1 MTLITN
7 EEIRLGKDD
16 IKQGSSENILVLN
29 ESENLIINLNHVV
42 KITKLYNERFSMHD
56 VNFKLMI
63 DTKFLCFSILTFYTQ
78 CNSQCK
84 R

>member
-1 MTLITN
+1 MDINFLIDLLNDSDVKKLTLTLITN

-42 KITKLYNERFSMHD
+42 KITKLYNERFIMHN
-56 VNFKLMI
+56 VNF
-63 DTKFLCFSILTFYTQ
+63 
-78 CNSQCK
+78 
-84 R
+84 

>member
-1 MTLITN
+1 MNLDINFLIDLLNDSDVKKLTLTLITN

-56 VNFKLMI
+56 VNF
-63 DTKFLCFSILTFYTQ
+63 
-78 CNSQCK
+78 
-84 R
+84 

>member
-1 MTLITN
+1 MDINFLIDLLNDSDVKKLTLTLITN

-16 IKQGSSENILVLN
+16 IKQGSSENIVVLN

-56 VNFKLMI
+56 VNF
-63 DTKFLCFSILTFYTQ
+63 
-78 CNSQCK
+78 
-84 R
+84 

>member
-1 MTLITN
+1 MDINFLIDLLNDSDVKKLTLTLITN

-56 VNFKLMI
+56 VNF
-63 DTKFLCFSILTFYTQ
+63 
-78 CNSQCK
+78 
-84 R
+84 

>member
-1 MTLITN
+1 MDINFLIDLLNDSDVKKLTLTLITN

-16 IKQGSSENILVLN
+16 IKQGSGKNILVLN

-56 VNFKLMI
+56 VNF
-63 DTKFLCFSILTFYTQ
+63 
-78 CNSQCK
+78 
-84 R
+84 

>member
-1 MTLITN
+1 MDINFLIDLLNDSDVKKLTLTLITN

-42 KITKLYNERFSMHD
+42 KIKKLYNEHFIMHN
-56 VNFKLMI
+56 VNF
-63 DTKFLCFSILTFYTQ
+63 
-78 CNSQCK
+78 
-84 R
+84 

>member
-1 MTLITN
+1 MDINFLIDLLNDNDVKKLMLTLITN

-42 KITKLYNERFSMHD
+42 KIKKLYNERFSMHD
-56 VNFKLMI
+56 ANF
-63 DTKFLCFSILTFYTQ
+63 
-78 CNSQCK
+78 
-84 R
+84 

>member
-1 MTLITN
+1 MDINFLIDLLNDSDVKKLTLTLITN
-7 EEIRLGKDD
+7 EKIRLGKDD

-56 VNFKLMI
+56 VNF
-63 DTKFLCFSILTFYTQ
+63 
-78 CNSQCK
+78 
-84 R
+84 